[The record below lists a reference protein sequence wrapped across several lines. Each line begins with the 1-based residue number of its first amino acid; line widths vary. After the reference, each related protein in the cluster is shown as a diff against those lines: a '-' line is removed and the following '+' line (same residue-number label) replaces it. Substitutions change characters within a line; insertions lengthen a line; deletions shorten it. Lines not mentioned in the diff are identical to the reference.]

1 MLRSCVVS
9 TAAAILL
16 LAGADGSSALDTDC
30 AGVGPGPPAVRYGAP
45 AGAEACPFG
54 ANSLEEMVNEF
65 HRVKAAERKQ
75 RRLERERERRK
86 HEAERR
92 AEQRAAAARR
102 AKYISSSEAG
112 VPRVAPPAVKDAIE
126 AANSIATTPYI
137 WGGGHGSFESSG
149 YDCSGAVSY
158 ALHGAGLLGVPLTS
172 GGLESYGE
180 PGPGR
185 WITIYANAE
194 HTYAVIAGLRW
205 DTVGFGDGVGP
216 RWHLEPPYPGGFVVR
231 HPPAY

>member
-9 TAAAILL
+9 AAAAILL
-16 LAGADGSSALDTDC
+16 LAGAEGSAALDADC
-30 AGVGPGPPAVRYGAP
+30 AGIGPGAPAAPYGAP
-45 AGAEACPFG
+45 AGTVVCPFG
-54 ANSLEEMVNEF
+54 ENSIEVMVNEF
-65 HRVKAAERKQ
+65 QRAKEAERKQ
-75 RRLERERERRK
+75 RRLERERERRRRA
-86 HEAERR
+86 AERR
-92 AEQRAAAARR
+92 AELHAAAAQR

-112 VPRVAPPAVKDAIE
+112 VPRVAPPAVKDVIE

-158 ALHGAGLLGVPLTS
+158 ALHGAGFLGAPLTS

-231 HPPAY
+231 HPPGY